1 MLHTHADMILRLGK
15 AMRRRDL
22 ITGIAGSAAAWPLAA
37 RAQQPERM
45 RRIGFLRAAPP
56 PERELDAFLRALADR
71 SYVQGRNFVLVPQW
85 GDGNVARLPELAVA
99 LVNAAVDIIVA
110 EGTIVARAAAA
121 VTTTVPIVMVGAA
134 DPFAGALVKS
144 LSHPGGNV
152 TGFSSLDID
161 IASKVFEVLKE
172 MVPGLKRIAVL
183 ATRTIWT
190 LFAPIQDQA
199 AKELSYI
206 DMPQPEA
213 AGAAMRQA
221 LAAGAQGAVV
231 RGGPFFSAVQRR
243 VIIDSAAEL
252 RLPVIYER
260 RDDATQGGLVSY
272 SADHLELYRATAG
285 YVARILAGESA
296 GDLPVQQPTKF
307 EFVINLKTANALGLN
322 IPASLLARAD
332 EVIE

>member
-1 MLHTHADMILRLGK
+1 MADEHKLPAQI
-15 AMRRRDL
+15 
-22 ITGIAGSAAAWPLAA
+22 AA
-37 RAQQPERM
+37 RA
-45 RRIGFLRAAPP
+45 LAPAGQSGS
-56 PERELDAFLRALADR
+56 L
-71 SYVQGRNFVLVPQW
+71 
-85 GDGNVARLPELAVA
+85 VARGVEAIKNRQQA
-99 LVNAAVDIIVA
+99 LVLSGVEADAKKSFLEGVAAEKRGDYA
-110 EGTIVARAAAA
+110 EAVKWYRKAADQGYAEAQLNLAITIVARAAAA

-134 DPFAGALVKS
+134 DPFAGGLVKS

-161 IASKVFEVLKE
+161 IAGKVFEVLKE

-190 LFAPIQDQA
+190 LFAPTQDQA
-199 AKELSYI
+199 AKVLGVELSYI

-260 RDDATQGGLVSY
+260 RDDAAQGGLVSY

>member
-1 MLHTHADMILRLGK
+1 
-15 AMRRRDL
+15 MRRRHF
-22 ITGIAGSAAAWPLAA
+22 ITLLGAGAAAVWPLAA
-37 RAQQPERM
+37 RAQQPDRM

-71 SYVQGRNFVLVPQW
+71 GYVQGRNFVLVPQW

-134 DPFAGALVKS
+134 DPFAGGFVKS

-161 IASKVFEVLKE
+161 IASKVFEILKE
-172 MVPGLKRIAVL
+172 IVPGLKRIAVM

-190 LFAPIQDQA
+190 LFAPTQDQA
-199 AKELSYI
+199 AKVLGVELSYI

-221 LAAGAQGAVV
+221 IAAGAQGAVV

-260 RDDATQGGLVSY
+260 RDDAAQGGLVSY
-272 SADHLELYRATAG
+272 SADHVELYRTTAG

-296 GDLPVQQPTKF
+296 GELPVQQPTKF
-307 EFVINLKTANALGLN
+307 ELVINLKTANALGLN

>member
-1 MLHTHADMILRLGK
+1 
-15 AMRRRDL
+15 MRRRDL

-134 DPFAGALVKS
+134 DPFAGGLVKS

-190 LFAPIQDQA
+190 LFAPTQDQA
-199 AKELSYI
+199 AKVLGVELSYI

-260 RDDATQGGLVSY
+260 RDDTAQGGLVSY
-272 SADHLELYRATAG
+272 FIAPPR

-296 GDLPVQQPTKF
+296 GELPVQQPTKF

>member
-1 MLHTHADMILRLGK
+1 
-15 AMRRRDL
+15 MRRREFISL
-22 ITGIAGSAAAWPLAA
+22 LGGAPAAWPLAA
-37 RAQQPERM
+37 P
-45 RRIGFLRAAPP
+45 RAAPP

-134 DPFAGALVKS
+134 DPFAGGLVKS

-190 LFAPIQDQA
+190 LFAPTQDQA
-199 AKELSYI
+199 AKVLGVELSYI

-260 RDDATQGGLVSY
+260 RDDAAQGGLVSY

-285 YVARILAGESA
+285 YVARILAGE
-296 GDLPVQQPTKF
+296 
-307 EFVINLKTANALGLN
+307 
-322 IPASLLARAD
+322 
-332 EVIE
+332 

>member
-1 MLHTHADMILRLGK
+1 MIERREFITLLG
-15 AMRRRDL
+15 
-22 ITGIAGSAAAWPLAA
+22 GAAATWPLAA

-134 DPFAGALVKS
+134 DPFAGGLVKS

-190 LFAPIQDQA
+190 LFAPTQDQA
-199 AKELSYI
+199 AKVLGVELSYI

-260 RDDATQGGLVSY
+260 RDDAAQGGLVSY

>member
-1 MLHTHADMILRLGK
+1 
-15 AMRRRDL
+15 MRRREFISL
-22 ITGIAGSAAAWPLAA
+22 LGGAPAAWPLAA
-37 RAQQPERM
+37 P
-45 RRIGFLRAAPP
+45 RAAPP

-134 DPFAGALVKS
+134 DPFAGGLVKS

-183 ATRTIWT
+183 ATRTIWNV
-190 LFAPIQDQA
+190 FAPTQDQA
-199 AKELSYI
+199 AKVLGVELSYI
-206 DMPQPEA
+206 DMPHPEA

-260 RDDATQGGLVSY
+260 RDDAAQGGLVSY

-296 GDLPVQQPTKF
+296 GELPVQQPTKF
-307 EFVINLKTANALGLN
+307 EFVINLKTAKALSLN

>member
-1 MLHTHADMILRLGK
+1 
-15 AMRRRDL
+15 MRRRDFL
-22 ITGIAGSAAAWPLAA
+22 GVLGAAVTWPLAA
-37 RAQQPERM
+37 RAQQPGQM

-71 SYVQGRNFVLVPQW
+71 GYVQGRNFVLVPQW

-99 LVNAAVDIIVA
+99 LVNAAVDVIVA

-121 VTTTVPIVMVGAA
+121 VTPTIPIIMVGAA
-134 DPFAGALVKS
+134 DPYAGGLVKN
-144 LSHPGGNV
+144 LSHPGSNV

-161 IASKVFEVLKE
+161 IASKVFEILKE
-172 MVPGLKRIAVL
+172 MVPGLNRIAVL
-183 ATRTIWT
+183 ATRTIWP
-190 LFAPIQDQA
+190 LFAPTQDTA
-199 AKELSYI
+199 AKVLGINLSYV
-206 DMPQPEA
+206 DMQQPEA

-221 LAAGAQGAVV
+221 IAAGAQGAVV

-260 RDDATQGGLVSY
+260 HDDATQGGLMSY
-272 SADHLELYRATAG
+272 SADHLELYRSTAE
-285 YVARILAGESA
+285 YVARILAGEKA
-296 GDLPVQQPTKF
+296 GDLPVQQAAKF
-307 EFVINLKTANALGLN
+307 ELVINLKAAKALGLTV
-322 IPASLLARAD
+322 PPSLLARAD

>member
-134 DPFAGALVKS
+134 DPFAGGLVKS

-161 IASKVFEVLKE
+161 IAGKVFEVLKE

-190 LFAPIQDQA
+190 LFAPTQDQA
-199 AKELSYI
+199 AKVLGVELSYI

-213 AGAAMRQA
+213 AGAAMHQA

-231 RGGPFFSAVQRR
+231 RGGPFFSPLTTPPSLTERSLGLSTP
-243 VIIDSAAEL
+243 SARHKRLQPTRKL
-252 RLPVIYER
+252 RLNPAI
-260 RDDATQGGLVSY
+260 
-272 SADHLELYRATAG
+272 
-285 YVARILAGESA
+285 
-296 GDLPVQQPTKF
+296 PPT
-307 EFVINLKTANALGLN
+307 INFAN
-322 IPASLLARAD
+322 PPP
-332 EVIE
+332 E